1 MRKQGLDSGQEDQ
14 KTRRRNEEEEMATKA
29 TSNQG
34 RKLIN
39 QVVGN
44 ITPHQIKE
52 KEEELQ
58 STMLQKRLI
67 LIKRRQLQILFAIGD
82 IFRKR
87 KNASIKKSIRR

>member
-1 MRKQGLDSGQEDQ
+1 MRKHGNKSYIKSTHEVD
-14 KTRRRNEEEEMATKA
+14 KT
-29 TSNQG
+29 
-34 RKLIN
+34 
-39 QVVGN
+39 
-44 ITPHQIKE
+44 PPQIKE
-52 KEEELQ
+52 EEEELQ